1 MQTAAVT
8 VAVHSV
14 YMKMMGKLRHNIKK
28 AAAVY
33 RLRVKQYKRLQ
44 IIWYFIILKAG
55 IMTCL
60 DCLNMHYAMHII
72 LKNAVVVN
80 KR

>member
-44 IIWYFIILKAG
+44 IIWYFLILKAG
-55 IMTCL
+55 IMTFIV
-60 DCLNMHYAMHII
+60 MFFVFHIVS
-72 LKNAVVVN
+72 LFPD
-80 KR
+80 

>member
-55 IMTCL
+55 IMTFIV
-60 DCLNMHYAMHII
+60 MFFVFHIVS
-72 LKNAVVVN
+72 LFPD
-80 KR
+80 

>member
-33 RLRVKQYKRLQ
+33 RLRVKQYKWFQ

-55 IMTCL
+55 IMTFIV
-60 DCLNMHYAMHII
+60 MFFVFHIGS
-72 LKNAVVVN
+72 LFPD
-80 KR
+80 